1 MAGFMRVQAMA
12 LPNTDERSYT
22 VVDAGMRP
30 VKPVEA
36 FLAHLQRTSYS
47 PNTVKGYA
55 HDLKDLFWWLDE
67 TEKDWRALGL
77 QDIGEWVGW
86 LRTPVKY
93 RGKGVAVLPRAAPS
107 LRERS
112 LERKLAAV
120 SAFYDFQRRHDALVD
135 LQMSRWVAGA
145 GRGRFK
151 PFLDHAMS
159 GAVRREIRLRGVTRP
174 APKVIAREDI
184 ARVLA
189 ACGRHRD
196 RLLIGTLFETG
207 MRVGEVLGLR
217 HSDLSI
223 SRQEVDIVPR
233 ENSNGA
239 RVKGQKARSVP
250 VNAQLF
256 TLYADYI
263 DEECGSV
270 DSDYVFVN
278 LWGGRRGHPVTYSGV
293 RDLVLRLR
301 VLTGLENFTPHQL
314 RHTYATELIRRGT
327 DWAVVQRLMG
337 HASIQTTL
345 GIYGHLT
352 AADARAALTDAGWFE
367 SAWPGTPTGEEGL

>member
-1 MAGFMRVQAMA
+1 MHVQAMMLA
-12 LPNTDERSYT
+12 NTGERSFT
-22 VVDAGMRP
+22 VVDWGMMP
-30 VKPVEA
+30 IEPVEA
-36 FLAHLQRTSYS
+36 FLAYLQRTNYS

-55 HDLKDLFWWLDE
+55 HDLKDLFCWLDE
-67 TEKDWRALGL
+67 VRRDWRGLGL
-77 QDIGEWVGW
+77 RDIGEWMGW
-86 LRTPVKY
+86 LRTPAKY
-93 RGKGVAVLPRAAPS
+93 RGRGVAVLPGAAPS
-107 LRERS
+107 LLERS

-120 SAFYDFQRRHDALVD
+120 SAFYDFHQRHDPLVD
-135 LQMSRWVAGA
+135 LQMSRWIAGA
-145 GRGRFK
+145 SRGKFK
-151 PFLDHAMS
+151 PFLEHAMS

-174 APKVIAREDI
+174 HPKVIARDDI
-184 ARVLA
+184 GRILA
-189 ACGRHRD
+189 ACSRHRD
-196 RLLIGTLFETG
+196 RLLIGMLFETG
-207 MRVGEVLGLR
+207 MRIGEALGLR

-223 SRQEVDIVPR
+223 SRQEIDIVPR
-233 ENSNGA
+233 ANSNGA
-239 RVKGQKARSVP
+239 RVKGGKPRTVP
-250 VNAQLF
+250 VNSQLF

-263 DEECGSV
+263 DEEYGAT

-314 RHTYATELIRRGT
+314 RHTYATELIRRGA

-352 AADARAALTDAGWFE
+352 AADARIALTDAGWFE
-367 SAWPGTPTGEEGL
+367 SAWPGTPADEEQM